1 MSRQS
6 VARCRR
12 PRADKPQD
20 EPYKTIVPTGFGV
33 AIRIHGNV
41 TRTLLSRMNQTKM
54 DGSQMCVGTP
64 SLSLSILKLIKTA
77 RLPLLLFPVLEY
89 GRSHEHTH
97 THLHTPKQVCECALS
112 LSHRISFPLYLSSHS
127 LSLSLYTEYFINSS
141 LHVS

>member
-97 THLHTPKQVCECALS
+97 THTYTRQNRCAS
-112 LSHRISFPLYLSSHS
+112 V
-127 LSLSLYTEYFINSS
+127 LSLSLTASHSHFISHLILSHCLS
-141 LHVS
+141 LH